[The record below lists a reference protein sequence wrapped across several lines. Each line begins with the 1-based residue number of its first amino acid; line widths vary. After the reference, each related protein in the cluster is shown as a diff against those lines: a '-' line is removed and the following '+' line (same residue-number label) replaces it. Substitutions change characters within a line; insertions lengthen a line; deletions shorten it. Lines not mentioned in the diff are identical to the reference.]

1 MPALAYIL
9 VLVEHGKISNVAEQL
24 LKFDEVK
31 ELHELYGEFDII
43 AKIEA
48 TDMASLKDFIEK
60 RIRPIKEIRET
71 QTLIASDVF

>member
-9 VLVEHGKISNVAEQL
+9 LLVEHGKITNVAESL

-43 AKIEA
+43 AKVEA
-48 TDMASLKDFIEK
+48 ADMAALKDFIEK
-60 RIRPIKEIRET
+60 KLRPIKEIRET